1 MARTIPPLNPLH
13 VFEVA
18 ARLGSFTK
26 AAEELNVTQSAVSRQ
41 IGTLE
46 DYLKIRLFNRD
57 RAGVSLT
64 RAGRSYFLEIEP
76 AFAAIASSTARVRS
90 RGGGKQLHVYV
101 YPTFAVKWLV
111 PRMDRF
117 NEAYPGIDVRVTT
130 GLDPVDFAGKSID
143 LAIRLLRDT
152 EAEAHNIRLFAD
164 VIQPVCSAALLR
176 DAAQPLR
183 SIEDLRRF
191 RLLFSRYRRDDWHD
205 WLLSVGEN
213 EITTRGIEFP
223 SSVLTYQAAAEG
235 LGVAMGQLR
244 LLEQDIADGK
254 LVKLFDRPLER
265 PMSYF
270 AVWPRN
276 AEPNHMARAFIGWL
290 EREAR
295 GESADTETESRAVA
309 AG

>member
-76 AFAAIASSTARVRS
+76 AFAAIASSTGRVRS

-130 GLDPVDFAGKSID
+130 GLDPVDFAGKNID
-143 LAIRLLRDT
+143 VAIRLLRDAD
-152 EAEAHNIRLFAD
+152 AEPHNIRLFAD

-183 SIEDLRRF
+183 SIEDLRKF

-254 LVKLFDRPLER
+254 LVKLFDRTLER

-270 AVWPRN
+270 VVWPRN

-290 EREAR
+290 EREAQ